1 MFTVDVRATNSGDR
15 PLRGLKLSWDFP
27 ATVVRPVSRAASFD
41 AFLAPHETT
50 TVRYR
55 FKALRRGV
63 ARLELFALGR
73 GGGATA
79 SCVVRIG

>member
-1 MFTVDVRATNSGDR
+1 
-15 PLRGLKLSWDFP
+15 
-27 ATVVRPVSRAASFD
+27 
-41 AFLAPHETT
+41 
-50 TVRYR
+50 VRYR